1 MKSIYTRLCE
11 ARQENRKQ
19 LAILVDPDKSD
30 AESIRHLAARCREH
44 QVDYIF
50 AGGSLI
56 TNGNLHQTISLLRQN
71 TSIPIILFPGSH
83 EQIDKTADAILLLS
97 LISGRNPEYL
107 IGQHVTAAPKLQ
119 QSGLE
124 ILPTGYILV
133 ESGNTT
139 TVQYISNT
147 SPVPMNKPDIA
158 AITALAGE
166 QLGLRLIFADA
177 GSGAHFPVSPVMIK
191 SIREMISVPLITGG
205 GIRTAEQAFE
215 SAHAGADLI
224 VIGNAVEKNP
234 DLISEIAIAVKQASG
249 ISIRN

>member
-1 MKSIYTRLCE
+1 MR
-11 ARQENRKQ
+11 Q
-19 LAILVDPDKSD
+19 LAKQCND
-30 AESIRHLAARCREH
+30 H
-44 QVDYIF
+44 QIDYIF

-56 TNGNLHQTISLLRQN
+56 TNGSLHQTIALLKQF
-71 TSIPIILFPGSH
+71 TAIPVILFPGSH
-83 EQIDKTADAILLLS
+83 EQIDKTADGILLLS

-107 IGQHVTAAPKLQ
+107 IGQHVTAAPKLK
-119 QSGLE
+119 QSSLE

-147 SPVPMNKPDIA
+147 QPVPMNKPEIA
-158 AITALAGE
+158 ACTALAGE
-166 QLGLRLIFADA
+166 QLGLKLIFADA
-177 GSGAHFPVSPVMIK
+177 GSGAHYPVSPAMIRM
-191 SIREMISVPLITGG
+191 IREQISIPLITGG

-234 DLISEIAIAVKQASG
+234 ELIPEMAIAVKQASG
-249 ISIRN
+249 ISIRG